1 MFSNYK
7 LYFSFYITLFQ
18 NDGSSND
25 GDVVQLDE
33 ECAKVFAMDT
43 DNGSGFDIHKFHD
56 TLLPGIPRQY
66 GEKDYIRKY
75 IIIFMATY
83 VYV

>member
-1 MFSNYK
+1 MVMDNFLTVS
-7 LYFSFYITLFQ
+7 FQ

-43 DNGSGFDIHKFHD
+43 DSSAFDINKFHES
-56 TLLPGIPRQY
+56 LSPGKPRQY
-66 GEKDYIRKY
+66 GEMDYVRKY
-75 IIIFMATY
+75 IRYLNTFG
-83 VYV
+83 